1 MECVFQIIR
10 QKPPRASSGTAGDG
24 IERRITMKT
33 LNNTI
38 SRFVN
43 EEAGLETVEY
53 AVIAALITGA
63 AIVAITSLG
72 TKVAAKFNTL
82 VTQLT

>member
-1 MECVFQIIR
+1 
-10 QKPPRASSGTAGDG
+10 
-24 IERRITMKT
+24 MKT
-33 LNNTI
+33 LNNI
-38 SRFVN
+38 VSRFLN
-43 EEAGLETVEY
+43 DDAGLETVEY

-63 AIVAITSLG
+63 AIVAVTALG

>member
-1 MECVFQIIR
+1 
-10 QKPPRASSGTAGDG
+10 
-24 IERRITMKT
+24 MKT
-33 LNNTI
+33 LNNI
-38 SRFVN
+38 VNRFLN

-63 AIVAITSLG
+63 AIVAITALG

-82 VTQLT
+82 VTELT

>member
-1 MECVFQIIR
+1 
-10 QKPPRASSGTAGDG
+10 
-24 IERRITMKT
+24 MKT

-38 SRFVN
+38 SRFAK

-72 TKVAAKFNTL
+72 TAVAAKFNAL
-82 VTQLT
+82 VTALG